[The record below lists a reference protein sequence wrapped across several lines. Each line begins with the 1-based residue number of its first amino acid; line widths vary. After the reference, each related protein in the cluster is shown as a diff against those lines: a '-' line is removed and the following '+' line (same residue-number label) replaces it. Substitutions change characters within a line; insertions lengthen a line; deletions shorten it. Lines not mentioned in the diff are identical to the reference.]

1 MSGSESHEDETSVS
15 VFHDIVAVVSVLV
28 RLRRDLIA
36 LTLPHLG
43 MALRQLVMLTRQPR
57 PHLGGKQS
65 SIISNTLPV
74 WINIEHPLGPAE
86 GKALARLLEALT
98 IKSIPRTYAS
108 SNNNT
113 EVRKAESLSKPFSK
127 HAAYVLKAYID
138 AMNDP
143 ICILPLDLRKELRP
157 GLFALCDML
166 NEHSRDAL
174 MLSSLDSGGK
184 TTMKSLWKE
193 YEKQHYVG
201 KG

>member
-1 MSGSESHEDETSVS
+1 MLGSESHDDETSIP
-15 VFHDIVAVVSVLV
+15 VFHDIIAIISALV
-28 RLRRDLIA
+28 RLRRDLIS

-43 MALRQLVMLTRQPR
+43 MALRQLLMLTRRPR

-86 GKALARLLEALT
+86 GKILARLLEALA
-98 IKSIPRTYAS
+98 IKSVPRTHS
-108 SNNNT
+108 SSTT
-113 EVRKAESLSKPFSK
+113 ELRKAESLSKPFSK

-143 ICILPLDLRKELRP
+143 LCILPSDLRKELYP
-157 GLFALCDML
+157 GLFALCGML

-201 KG
+201 RG